1 LGYTR
6 LAGVKGVNR
15 KTRSDDNLL
24 IFMVLTSL
32 DVTRE
37 CRVFSDILQKVPTK
51 VTAVIHSD
59 KAATTATNAEVIAA

>member
-1 LGYTR
+1 
-6 LAGVKGVNR
+6 
-15 KTRSDDNLL
+15 
-24 IFMVLTSL
+24 MVLTSL